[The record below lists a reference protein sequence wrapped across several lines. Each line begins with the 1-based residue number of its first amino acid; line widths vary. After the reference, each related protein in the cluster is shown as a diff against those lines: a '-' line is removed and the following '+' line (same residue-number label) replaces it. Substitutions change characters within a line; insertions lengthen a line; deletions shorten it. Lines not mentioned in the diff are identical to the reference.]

1 MKSLGRTEL
10 KFLVPPDKVRE
21 IVEFLSSFM
30 ELDSHAD
37 ENGYLIRSLYFDSDE
52 LATYYQKRA
61 GELTR
66 FKLRL
71 RTYNT
76 LKGNDGFLEI
86 KWKQGSQTS
95 KERLFGDLDYLKAL
109 ALGEES
115 AFASNVTEAMPS
127 LPGILSRLKM
137 REIMFVE
144 YCRIPFMSDS
154 GNFRITV
161 DSSIKFEIYDNGS
174 ILQDFRD
181 NGQEISPGTRIIEV
195 KFSEALPSWY
205 PSFVSRFNM
214 PQVAFSKY
222 TEAVNGIINSGH
234 SSRILPG
241 EMSPVDTTLW
251 GF

>member
-10 KFLVPPDKVRE
+10 KFLVPPDKVPE

-127 LPGILSRLKM
+127 LPGILSRLK
-137 REIMFVE
+137 
-144 YCRIPFMSDS
+144 CAKLCSL
-154 GNFRITV
+154 NTAAFRLCLILAT
-161 DSSIKFEIYDNGS
+161 SESLSIVRSNLKFTTTA
-174 ILQDFRD
+174 Q
-181 NGQEISPGTRIIEV
+181 
-195 KFSEALPSWY
+195 
-205 PSFVSRFNM
+205 
-214 PQVAFSKY
+214 
-222 TEAVNGIINSGH
+222 
-234 SSRILPG
+234 SSRISVITDRKSHLARAL
-241 EMSPVDTTLW
+241 SRLNFQRRYPVGILRLCHDSICHKLHFPNTQKPLT
-251 GF
+251 GSSIQAIVAEYFRVK